1 MPARRILV
9 TGAGGFVGG
18 HLLPML
24 REQYAE
30 DDILPFDGDIRDAEM
45 VRAQIRRV
53 QPRACFHL
61 AAISSVAEARRDE
74 QALWA
79 TNLHGTLNLA
89 KSVLAESP
97 SCSFLFAS
105 TADAYG
111 GSFRQGTPVDETVA
125 LSPLNP
131 YAASKAA
138 ADLAIGA
145 LAAEG
150 LRAITL
156 RPFNHTGP
164 GQSEAFVVPA
174 FARQIARIASG
185 VQEAVIN
192 VGDIGP
198 SRDFLDV
205 RDVCA
210 AYISCLDCCESIP
223 PGTILNISSGHAR
236 RIGDMLESLMAQA
249 GIQAEIVPEP
259 SRKRPTD
266 IPFACGDSHKIRAAT
281 GWAPKI
287 PWEDTLRDVLRDW
300 QDRLAAAGT
309 PGLLP
314 R

>member
-1 MPARRILV
+1 M
-9 TGAGGFVGG
+9 TGAGGFVGS

-24 REQYAE
+24 RTHYPAE
-30 DDILPFDGDIRDAEM
+30 EILSFDGDIRDAEL
-45 VRAQIRRV
+45 VRTQLRRL
-53 QPRACFHL
+53 QPRACIHL
-61 AAISSVAEARRDE
+61 AAIASVAEARRDE

-89 KSVLAESP
+89 KSVLAEIP

-111 GSFRQGTPVDETVA
+111 ASFRQGSPVDETVA

-174 FARQIARIASG
+174 FARQIARIAAG
-185 VQEAVIN
+185 VQEAVIR
-192 VGDIGP
+192 VGDIAP

-210 AYISCLDCCESIP
+210 AYISCLDLCQSIP
-223 PGTILNISSGHAR
+223 PGTIFNLSSGQAR
-236 RIGDMLESLMAQA
+236 RIGDMLDSLIALA

-259 SRKRPTD
+259 SRKRLTD
-266 IPFACGDSHKIRAAT
+266 IPFACGYSHKIGSAT

-300 QDRLAAAGT
+300 QNRQTHRGSSDAGIT
-309 PGLLP
+309 
-314 R
+314 